1 MHDELHELADLP
13 PEEFVSARNALAKR
27 LKREGDADLAAEV
40 SKLRKPTLPQW
51 IADQVRR
58 HDAAVVDTLRVA
70 SLDVAA
76 AQEAL
81 VTGGDRDALRAATE
95 KRREALRAVGRAVE
109 QVLARNGRPAQHRDE
124 VLRAIES
131 EVIAE
136 VASGSF
142 GMREDL
148 ELPDRPR
155 RVQAPRP
162 DAAAERR
169 AVERQAAIEAAE
181 ARVRRARQE
190 LETAEAALEAALERP

>member
-1 MHDELHELADLP
+1 MHDELDDLADLP
-13 PEEFVSARNALAKR
+13 PEEFVSARNHLAKR
-27 LKREGDADLAAEV
+27 LKGEGNADLAAEV
-40 SKLRKPTLPQW
+40 SKRRKPTLSQW

-58 HDAAVVDTLRVA
+58 HDADVVDALRVA

-76 AQEAL
+76 AQEA
-81 VTGGDRDALRAATE
+81 VITGGDRDALRAATE
-95 KRREALRAVGRAVE
+95 QRREALRAVGRAVE

-131 EVIAE
+131 DVTAE

-142 GMREDL
+142 GMRHDL
-148 ELPDRPR
+148 ELPDRPKKE
-155 RVQAPRP
+155 QAQRP

-169 AVERQAAIEAAE
+169 AAERRAAIEAAE

-190 LETAEAALEAALERP
+190 LETAEAALEAVRTRL